1 MTAASTGIDPPS
13 CGTQGLVTGLD
24 SMATNLDLDLEL
36 RFALFEHIQRLR
48 NNGGGLV
55 TSSDL
60 NLGLDFH
67 GQRVPI
73 WNQQQGIF
81 TPAVLREFGIA
92 LTVQTSYKSPYD
104 DRLDD
109 DDRLV
114 YKYRG
119 QDPQHRDNRAM
130 RRAFEMMRPLLYL
143 VAVKPGVYEPVLP
156 CYVVGDVPEQLAFLM
171 VADSERYINPLVSDP
186 ANADPRKAYVTRE
199 VKQRLHQARFR
210 TAVLTAYG
218 EQCAMCRLRHVPL
231 LEAAHILPDRDIRSL
246 PEVPNGLSLCR
257 IHHGAYDVGILGV
270 DPDYVIHLR
279 ADILDE
285 IDGPM
290 LRHGLQEI
298 HGIRLQTPRRRQDRP
313 NPEFLA
319 ERFHR
324 FQAA

>member
-1 MTAASTGIDPPS
+1 
-13 CGTQGLVTGLD
+13 VT
-24 SMATNLDLDLEL
+24 TNLDLDLEL

-48 NNGGGLV
+48 DRAGGVV
-55 TSSDL
+55 TSAELS
-60 NLGLDFH
+60 LGLEFH
-67 GQRVPI
+67 GQRIPI

-81 TPAVLREFGIA
+81 RPAILREFGIA

-119 QDPQHRDNRAM
+119 TDPEHPDNRAM
-130 RRAFEMMRPLLYL
+130 RRAYEMMRPLLYL
-143 VAVKPGVYEPVLP
+143 VAIKQGVYEPVFP

-171 VADSERYINPLVSDP
+171 VADSERYINPVVQDP
-186 ANADPRKAYVTRE
+186 AESDPRKAYITRE

-231 LEAAHILPDRDIRSL
+231 LEAAHILPDRDVRSL

-270 DPDYVIHLR
+270 DADYKIHLR
-279 ADILDE
+279 SDILNE

-298 HGIRLQTPRRRQDRP
+298 HGGTLAVPRATRHKP
-313 NPEFLA
+313 NREFLA
-319 ERFHR
+319 ERFIR
-324 FQAA
+324 FRAA

>member
-1 MTAASTGIDPPS
+1 
-13 CGTQGLVTGLD
+13 VT
-24 SMATNLDLDLEL
+24 TNLDLDLEL

-48 NNGGGLV
+48 ERAGGV
-55 TSSDL
+55 VSSADL
-60 NLGLDFH
+60 SLGLSFR

-81 TPAVLREFGIA
+81 TPAILREFGIA

-130 RRAFEMMRPLLYL
+130 RRAYELMRPLLYL
-143 VAVKPGVYEPVLP
+143 VAVKQGLYEPIFP

-171 VADSERYINPLVSDP
+171 VADAEQYINPITVDP
-186 ANADPRKAYVTRE
+186 ARADPRKAYVTRE
-199 VKQRLHQARFR
+199 VKLRLHQARFR
-210 TAVLTAYG
+210 TAVIAAYR
-218 EQCAMCRLRHVPL
+218 EQCAMCRLRHVAL
-231 LEAAHILPDRDIRSL
+231 LEAAHILPDRDVRSL

-257 IHHGAYDVGILGV
+257 IHHGAYDVGILGI
-270 DPDYVIHLR
+270 DPDYKIHLR

-298 HGIRLQTPRRRQDRP
+298 HGSSLAVPRREKDRP
-313 NPEFLA
+313 NKEFLA
-319 ERFHR
+319 ERFDR
-324 FQAA
+324 FRAA